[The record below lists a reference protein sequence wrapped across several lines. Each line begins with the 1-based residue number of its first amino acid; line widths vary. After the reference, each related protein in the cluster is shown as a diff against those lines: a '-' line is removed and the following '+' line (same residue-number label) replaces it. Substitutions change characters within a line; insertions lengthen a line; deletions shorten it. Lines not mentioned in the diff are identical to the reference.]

1 MPRFRIRQTKE
12 REEIRR
18 IVEKGVRKNMLRDI
32 EYRQVPAPCADCSQV
47 PVMLTDGTMEE
58 RLQKVLSRMEEERID
73 TLVVY
78 ADLEHGNNFEYLTG
92 FLPRFEEALLV
103 LHADGQAF
111 MVMGNENLN
120 KVPSARIKATAIHAP
135 YFSLPNQPMACEKG
149 FVEILKEA
157 GIGSGARIGIA
168 GWKNFTSPYEDNAQL
183 FDVPS
188 YIVDRIRQLAGE
200 DGTVFNATYL
210 FIGEKGVRCR
220 NNVNEIEHYEF
231 GAALASDRM
240 LAAMD
245 RLDVGV
251 SELELGGLLHACGQ
265 KNSVVTIAAAGKRF
279 VKANLYP
286 TDHKVELG
294 EPISLTVGY
303 KGGLSS
309 RAGYAVERPDQLPE
323 GIRDYVDVVVK
334 PYFDAYTVWL
344 EHAHCGMKGDE
355 LYQLIEAALPKA
367 DYHWSLCPGHLTA
380 DEEWMSS
387 PIYGGSREVLESGM
401 LFQIDIIPSVQGY
414 GGTSAESTVAL
425 ADSALQQEIRQQAPA
440 LWERIQARREYIQS
454 QLGILLHPDI
464 LPLCSTV
471 AYLRPLLLDKEKA
484 MAIGRG

>member
-1 MPRFRIRQTKE
+1 MLE
-12 REEIRR
+12 D
-18 IVEKGVRKNMLRDI
+18 IV
-32 EYRQVPAPCADCSQV
+32 YRQVPPPKADCTQI
-47 PVMLTDGTMEE
+47 PVMLTDATMAE
-58 RLQKVLSRMEEERID
+58 RLKKVLSRMEEERID

-103 LHADGQAF
+103 LHADGQVF

-120 KVPSARIKATAIHAP
+120 KVPSARLKATAVHAP
-135 YFSLPNQPMACEKG
+135 YFSLPNQPMACEKDLLG
-149 FVEILKEA
+149 ILQEA
-157 GIGSGARIGIA
+157 GIGSGMRIGIA
-168 GWKNFTSPYEDNAQL
+168 GWKNFTSRYEDDSQL
-183 FDVPS
+183 FDVPA
-188 YIVDRIRQLAGE
+188 YIVDRIRQLAKDPGK
-200 DGTVFNATYL
+200 VVNATYL

-245 RLDVGV
+245 RIEAGV
-251 SELELGGLLHACGQ
+251 SELELGGLLNACGQ

-309 RAGYAVERPDQLPE
+309 RAGYAAERPDQLPE
-323 GIRDYVDVVVK
+323 EIRDYVDVVVK
-334 PYFDAYTVWL
+334 PYFNAYAVWL

-355 LYQLIEAALPKA
+355 LYQLIETALPKA

-387 PIYGGSREVLESGM
+387 PIYEGSQEVLESGM
-401 LFQIDIIPSVQGY
+401 LFQIDIIPSVKGY

-425 ADSALQQEIRQQAPA
+425 ADGALKEEIRQQAPA
-440 LWERIQARREYIQS
+440 LWERIMARREYIQS
-454 QLGILLHPDI
+454 QLGIRLHPDI

-471 AYLRPLLLDKEKA
+471 AYLRPLLFDKQKA
-484 MAIGRG
+484 MMMCQQKTEL